1 MVMAIIRKKI
11 WPEYFNAI
19 QDGSKKFE
27 IRLADSDIKE
37 GDTLILEEFDPKKKE
52 YTGRNMQKKC
62 ARVHK
67 MDLAKFWTVEQI
79 KKNGIYVIE
88 LG

>member
-1 MVMAIIRKKI
+1 MAIIHKKI
-11 WPEYFNAI
+11 WPDYFNAI

-27 IRLADSDIKE
+27 IRLADSDIRE
-37 GDTLILEEFDPKKKE
+37 GDTLMLEEFDPKKKE

-67 MDLAKFWTVEQI
+67 MDLTKFWTVEQI